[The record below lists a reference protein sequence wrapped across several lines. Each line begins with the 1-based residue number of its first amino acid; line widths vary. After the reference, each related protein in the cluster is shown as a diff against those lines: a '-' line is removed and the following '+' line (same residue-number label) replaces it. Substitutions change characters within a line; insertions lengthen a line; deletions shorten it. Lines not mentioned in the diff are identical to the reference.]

1 LRGSKFLEQHL
12 RGVVLAVM
20 VNINKSFGEMAVN
33 VAIKMICGAI
43 LDPFANDQ
51 PRFMAVGIA

>member
-1 LRGSKFLEQHL
+1 
-12 RGVVLAVM
+12 M